1 MIIIKFALLSESTHF
16 SSVLTPHFP
25 AKDIFLFISYLSDS
39 YILRLEIPDLFLQ
52 PKHKINVRN
61 IILNS
66 YEYLRKE
73 EMGHSNIVVFYESST
88 TI

>member
-1 MIIIKFALLSESTHF
+1 MIIINFALLSESTHF
-16 SSVLTPHFP
+16 SSVPTPHVP

-39 YILRLEIPDLFLQ
+39 YILRLEIPILFLQ
-52 PKHKINVRN
+52 PKHKINARN

-73 EMGHSNIVVFYESST
+73 EMGDSSIIVFYESST